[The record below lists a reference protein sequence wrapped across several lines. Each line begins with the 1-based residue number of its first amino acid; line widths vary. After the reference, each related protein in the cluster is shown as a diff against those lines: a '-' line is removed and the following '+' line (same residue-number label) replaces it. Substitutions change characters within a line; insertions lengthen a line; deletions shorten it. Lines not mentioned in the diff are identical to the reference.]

1 VLRWFT
7 RNSVNGWL
15 SPYVSEWSAMP
26 VRFRDEDAVTWLSPS
41 DAPAA
46 FVALHPA
53 EFVQAAIGTV
63 PDDDL
68 QCVRYGK

>member
-1 VLRWFT
+1 
-7 RNSVNGWL
+7 
-15 SPYVSEWSAMP
+15 MP